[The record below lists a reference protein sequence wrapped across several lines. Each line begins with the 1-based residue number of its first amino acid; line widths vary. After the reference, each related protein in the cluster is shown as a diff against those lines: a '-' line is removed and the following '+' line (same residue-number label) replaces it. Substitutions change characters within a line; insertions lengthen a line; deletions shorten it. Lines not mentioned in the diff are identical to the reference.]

1 MLSKAE
7 GKVKDEMREVS
18 SIPLISF
25 RIQINRAGGST
36 LATDLILAS
45 AIFRMRQYT
54 NPSQKAEMTYIRVIT
69 TINLT
74 YPYP

>member
-45 AIFRMRQYT
+45 AIFRMR
-54 NPSQKAEMTYIRVIT
+54 
-69 TINLT
+69 
-74 YPYP
+74 